1 MIRGKSKTQNQDVAV
16 DRRLLKLGGSLV
28 VAVPNELIEQWNLS
42 KGDEVRFNVLEGAV
56 KIEPKQLTKVANIS
70 EETIAAYSQAMKGVQ
85 VKITLGTDKST
96 LHLKFKGDNQEIV
109 EQFAHNLWRNLPVFL
124 TMLGV
129 GSVSEARK

>member
-85 VKITLGTDKST
+85 AKITLGTDKST

-129 GSVSEARK
+129 GSVSEGKK